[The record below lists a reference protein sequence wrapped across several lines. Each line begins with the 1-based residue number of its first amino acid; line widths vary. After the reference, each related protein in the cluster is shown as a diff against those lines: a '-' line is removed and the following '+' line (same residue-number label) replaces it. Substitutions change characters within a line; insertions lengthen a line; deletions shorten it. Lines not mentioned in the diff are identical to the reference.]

1 MNNTLLAVSLSL
13 LVSGGLHAADVK
25 PHDAIEYR
33 QSAFHIMGWHFKAM
47 GAMVKGETPFN
58 KETFSKKA
66 EIVAFAS
73 TLPSEGFL
81 KGTSSSEFT
90 ESKSKSILW
99 EKMDDVKA
107 KSEANQKETKA
118 LAEIAKTGDEKAI
131 KEQFA
136 KTAKTCKAC
145 HDDYRE
151 E

>member
-1 MNNTLLAVSLSL
+1 MNKMWLAVSLSL
-13 LVSGGLHAADVK
+13 LANMLQAGEIK
-25 PHDAIEYR
+25 PESAIEYR
-33 QSAFHIMGWHFKAM
+33 QSAFHIMGWHFKTM
-47 GAMVKGETPFN
+47 GAMVKGEIPFN

-66 EIVAFAS
+66 DIVAFVS

-81 KGTSSSEFT
+81 KGTSSSEFV
-90 ESKSKSILW
+90 ESKTKALLW

-107 KSEANQKETKA
+107 KAEANQKETKA

-131 KEQFA
+131 KEQFG